1 MPNYIRNQK
10 SGAAYFFTINLY
22 DRQSDLLITHI
33 NELRQA
39 YQKVQQTMPFT
50 TDAIVILPDHIHA
63 LWTLP
68 DNDTDY
74 PTRIRLFK
82 SHFTR
87 QLPAHLKHTNNRS
100 RKRQK
105 ESGIWQR
112 RYWEHTIQD
121 DMDFNR
127 HMDYIHYNPV
137 KHAHAASPAD
147 WEYSTFRREVKSGH
161 YDLDWAGS
169 DGAELD
175 FGERG

>member
-1 MPNYIRNQK
+1 MPNYIRNK
-10 SGAAYFFTINLY
+10 NSGATYFFTINLHN
-22 DRQSDLLITHI
+22 RQSDLLITQI

-39 YQKVQQTMPFT
+39 YQKVQQKMPFI

-68 DNDTDY
+68 NNDIDY
-74 PTRIRLFK
+74 STRIRLFK
-82 SHFTR
+82 TYFTR
-87 QLPAHLKHTNNRS
+87 QLLANLEHTNNRS

-105 ESGIWQR
+105 ETGVWQR

-121 DMDFNR
+121 DIDFNR

-137 KHAHAASPAD
+137 KHGHVVSLAD
-147 WEYSTFRREVKSGH
+147 WDYSTFNREVKSGR

-169 DGAELD
+169 DCGQSD
-175 FGERG
+175 FGKR